1 MAYNISIN
9 DRTSEYIK
17 NYNFEPTKDF
27 MKFTSIVILSFNEL
41 QNTRLCIES
50 VKNLLIKVFVK

>member
-17 NYNFEPTKDF
+17 DYNFEPTKDF